1 MKVLICEDEPDIS
14 YLIQR
19 RLARE
24 GYDLVLADNGLDAL
38 RLAIEER
45 PGLIVLDW
53 MMPGLTGLEVCTGIR
68 ANPVVS
74 GTKIL
79 MLTARAH
86 QRDLTAAFD
95 AGVDDY
101 LIKPFRPGEL
111 HERVA
116 ALLSRA

>member
-19 RLARE
+19 RLARD

-38 RLAIEER
+38 RLDIEER
-45 PGLIVLDW
+45 PDLVVLDW
-53 MMPGLTGLEVCTGIR
+53 MMPGLTGLQVCAGIR
-68 ANPVVS
+68 ADPLVRAA
-74 GTKIL
+74 KIL
-79 MLTARAH
+79 LLTARA
-86 QRDLTAAFD
+86 QQSDLAAAFD

-116 ALLSRA
+116 ALLSRT